1 MIFLEYPKCTTCKK
15 AKKWLDDHGV
25 AYEDRNIKEQNPT
38 AEELKAWH
46 DQSGQPLRKFFNTSG
61 MLYREYE
68 LKDKLPNM
76 TEEEML
82 NLLASDGMLV
92 KRPLLIADGNV
103 LIGFKE
109 KQWEETP
116 RSSRMPSTRSIPSSS
131 STWGIWRKLRWTR
144 VTLENWVP
152 KRSGAAS
159 SAA

>member
-76 TEEEML
+76 TEEEMKDKLPNMTEEEML

-92 KRPLLIADGNV
+92 KRPLLITDGNV

-109 KQWEETP
+109 KQWEETL
-116 RSSRMPSTRSIPSSS
+116 T
-131 STWGIWRKLRWTR
+131 
-144 VTLENWVP
+144 
-152 KRSGAAS
+152 
-159 SAA
+159 